1 VDRVQDVGDRVAIIG
16 AGWSGLAAAVSLA
29 EGGVP
34 VTVLEA
40 SRSLGGRAR
49 RVTVDGTPLDNGQHI
64 LIGAY
69 RETLSLMRKVGADP
83 RELLLRT
90 PLELRFAGG
99 FHLRAPALPYPA
111 NLLVAL
117 LAARG
122 LSAAEALAAIRF
134 VLRLRRDGF
143 RIDPDRSVAELLRAR
158 GQTGALSRHLW
169 GPLCVSA
176 LNTSPGSASAQ
187 VFAHVIRDGLTGERG
202 NSDLLLPR
210 ADLGRLLPDP
220 AAAYVAARGG
230 SVETGVAVRLVARDG
245 DAFRLDDRP
254 ERFAGVVVACAP
266 QNAAALLAGIPGL
279 EPVRRSIESL
289 AYEPIYTCYLQY
301 ADHIG
306 LPAPMLGFTD
316 GFIQW
321 AFDRGRLSGMRG
333 LIAAVASGPG
343 AHQEWAHGA
352 IAQKAHAELAA
363 VIRDLPAPDW
373 TRTIA
378 EKRAT
383 FSCSPAL
390 SRPAAATG
398 VPGLFLAGDYVASDY
413 PGTLEAAVKSGI
425 AAARAVAPQ
434 SST

>member
-1 VDRVQDVGDRVAIIG
+1 MQDVGDRVAIIG

-29 EGGVP
+29 DRGVP

-83 RELLLRT
+83 GELLLRM

-99 FHLRAPALPYPA
+99 FHLLAPALPYPA

-122 LSAAEALAAIRF
+122 LSAAQAFAAIRF
-134 VLRLRRDGF
+134 VLRLRKDGF
-143 RIDPDRSVAELLRAR
+143 RVDPDRSVAELLQAR
-158 GQTGALSRHLW
+158 GQTGALSRYLW

-176 LNTSPGSASAQ
+176 LNTAPGSASAQ
-187 VFAHVIRDGLTGERG
+187 VFVRVIRDGLTGARG

-210 ADLGRLLPDP
+210 ADLGRVFPDP
-220 AAAYVAARGG
+220 AAAFIVARGG
-230 SVETGVAVRLVARDG
+230 TVETGVAVRLITRDG

-266 QNAAALLAGIPGL
+266 QNAAALLAGVSGL
-279 EPVRRSIESL
+279 DPVRRAIESL
-289 AYEPIYTCYLQY
+289 SYEPIYTCYLQY
-301 ADHIG
+301 ADHVR

-321 AFDRGRLSGMRG
+321 AFDRGRLSGMPG
-333 LIAAVASGPG
+333 LIAAVASGSG
-343 AHQEWAHGA
+343 AHQDWTHAA
-352 IAQKAHAELAA
+352 IAQTAHAELAS
-363 VIRDLPAPDW
+363 VIRDLPAPAW
-373 TRTIA
+373 SRTIA

-383 FSCSPAL
+383 FSCRPAL
-390 SRPAAATG
+390 SRPLSATG
-398 VPGLFLAGDYVASDY
+398 VPGLYLAGDYVASEY
-413 PGTLEAAVKSGI
+413 PGTLEAAVRSGI
-425 AAARAVAPQ
+425 AAAGALVR
-434 SST
+434 

>member
-1 VDRVQDVGDRVAIIG
+1 MQDVGDRVAIIG
-16 AGWSGLAAAVSLA
+16 AGWSGLAAAVTLA
-29 EGGVP
+29 NRGLP
-34 VTVLEA
+34 VAVLEA

-69 RETLSLMRKVGADP
+69 RESLSLMRKVGADP
-83 RELLLRT
+83 GELLLRM

-122 LSAAEALAAIRF
+122 LSLAEALAAIRF
-134 VLRLRRDGF
+134 VLRLRRDEF
-143 RIDPDRSVAELLRAR
+143 RIDPDRSVADLLQAR
-158 GQTGALSRHLW
+158 GQAGALSRYLW

-176 LNTSPGSASAQ
+176 LNTVPGSASAQ
-187 VFAHVIRDGLTGERG
+187 VFAHVVRDGLTGARG
-202 NSDLLLPR
+202 SSDLLLPR
-210 ADLGRLLPDP
+210 ADLGRLFPDP
-220 AAAYVAARGG
+220 AAAFVVARGG
-230 SVETGVAVRLVARDG
+230 SVETGVAVRSVARDG
-245 DAFRLDDRP
+245 EAFRLDDRP
-254 ERFAGVVVACAP
+254 ERFAGVILACAP
-266 QNAAALLAGIPGL
+266 QNAAALLSGIPGL
-279 EPVRRSIESL
+279 DPVRRAIESL

-301 ADHIG
+301 SGRIG
-306 LPAPMLGFTD
+306 LPAPMLGFAD

-333 LIAAVASGPG
+333 LIAAVASGSG
-343 AHQEWAHGA
+343 AHQEWAHAA

-363 VIRDLPAPDW
+363 VIRDLPAPVW
-373 TRTIA
+373 SRTIA

-383 FSCSPAL
+383 FSCRPAL
-390 SRPAAATG
+390 LRPLTATG
-398 VPGLFLAGDYVASDY
+398 VPGLFLAGDYVASEY
-413 PGTLEAAVKSGI
+413 PGTLEAAVRSGI